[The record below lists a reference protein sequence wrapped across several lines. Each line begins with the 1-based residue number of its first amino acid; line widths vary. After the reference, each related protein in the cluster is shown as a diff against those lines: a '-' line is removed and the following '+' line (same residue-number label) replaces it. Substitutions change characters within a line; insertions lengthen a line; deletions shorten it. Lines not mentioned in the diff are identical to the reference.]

1 MARVTVQEV
10 LTQEQVNQYVRTT
23 GARCPWCGSKY
34 LETGDMEPCEGFIVQ
49 SVICTCGREW
59 NDVFRL
65 AAIAPFDPDG
75 DAPELEAQPAGPD
88 YKALA
93 EKLAEELKACAT
105 RFADIL
111 DNCLFPPYGEKAR
124 LTPEQQAWREKIRA
138 WKKAARAALADY
150 LAAVTPPD
158 EHPGWERLETALERK

>member
-10 LTQEQVNQYVRTT
+10 LTQEQVNQYVRN
-23 GARCPWCGSKY
+23 GGVGCPFCGSDN
-34 LETGDMEPCEGFIVQ
+34 LDGGSVEIDAGGASQFLACLDCGQ
-49 SVICTCGREW
+49 SWDDQYALCGIGWRGE
-59 NDVFRL
+59 D
-65 AAIAPFDPDG
+65 DEYHQMDG
-75 DAPELEAQPAGPD
+75 TDF
-88 YKALA
+88 KALA
-93 EKLAEELKACAT
+93 EKLAGELKACAT